1 MAPESELVL
10 AGQEMKFIGNLLN
23 ALGKPDF
30 IALCEW
36 PGAHQ
41 KPVMDF
47 LAATFRAKPLAHW
60 MQWLDTL
67 DICYGPVN
75 TLPEAIA
82 DANLVKRGAVV
93 VAEDGRK
100 HFAPVVR
107 FEARLALC
115 QRVLRRDDCPVRGA
129 TIDGVVYLDDSLD
142 FERPLDSSILLHELV
157 HYVQHDRD
165 GPATTCAD
173 WLRREQQAYSIQI
186 QALARIGADTLAPVM
201 AVRSL
206 TCL

>member
-1 MAPESELVL
+1 MTFAETLATIILLGFWVVIGATACTEIAHSAEL
-10 AGQEMKFIGNLLN
+10 QR
-23 ALGKPDF
+23 D
-30 IALCEW
+30 
-36 PGAHQ
+36 Q
-41 KPVMDF
+41 
-47 LAATFRAKPLAHW
+47 AASLYAVA
-60 MQWLDTL
+60 
-67 DICYGPVN
+67 YGHVGH
-75 TLPEAIA
+75 LPA
-82 DANLVKRGAVV
+82 RT
-93 VAEDGRK
+93 
-100 HFAPVVR
+100 PVVR
-107 FEARLALC
+107 FEARQALC

-173 WLRREQQAYSIQI
+173 WLRRERQAYSIQI

-206 TCL
+206 ACS